1 VDTICACTPRY
12 NDAPESLVAK
22 LDADGRMIKD
32 GAVTPDGYAINTI
45 DPISE
50 PHDPKVTDDRQF
62 LPLQTMPMIGRR
74 LTDAGISWAWCSGGF
89 ADAAAGHPDSTF
101 VYHHQPFAYFA
112 YYAAGTP
119 GACRAPQGRARHA
132 ACDPGPNTSRG
143 QLLQA
148 DRRGR

>member
-119 GACRAPQGRARHA
+119 GAFRSPQ
-132 ACDPGPNTSRG
+132 
-143 QLLQA
+143 
-148 DRRGR
+148 